1 MPTQKHSGKPLVVE
15 MISIETDDA
24 DTRLRLVYKM
34 LFKAAG
40 HNTVSDRCK
49 PTDQPNEK
57 KYDRK

>member
-1 MPTQKHSGKPLVVE
+1 MPTQKHSENPLVVE

-34 LFKAAG
+34 LLKTAG

-49 PTDQPNEK
+49 PTDQPNEMK
-57 KYDRK
+57 DER